1 MMDKIIAFI
10 LSIIT
15 AFSGTAMVNPVDGV
29 LSVITGIPC
38 SEESINDS
46 FIDNIGQS
54 DVNSEDGLTGFYN
67 NLIMIFIKDNTGVYK
82 KYRLFRDNGLRLLGW
97 CCPANMYIAS
107 CGLKNFSQIEK
118 LGEKLTAAN
127 DCVLGAC
134 PVPFTA
140 SLPDRTPSDPF
151 DDEGKW
157 TESRPSGG
165 NWYLE
170 AINAR
175 EAFNYSEY
183 FSHIKL
189 GVVDSGFDTEHK
201 ELSGKISFP
210 NSREEKRNNKEYHG
224 TFVAGLITA
233 KENGEGVCGI
243 CQDSDLV
250 CVDWQPSENQRWNT
264 NLHIIFGFIRTV
276 KAGAKV
282 INFSVGTSASAKQN
296 DTGYIIGNRYDGMLY
311 SWIIS
316 LLLGKGYDFLAVQSA
331 GNGDAD
337 GEAIPA
343 LLNGHF
349 SAIDSSNAKSLSLKV
364 SAADILDRIIIV
376 GAAKNNKN
384 SNSLSFASYSNYGDR
399 VDIVAPGTSLYGL
412 NVDGEYEYMS
422 GTSASAPLVTA
433 VAGLVWSIN
442 PTLSAAEVKKIVLE
456 NTDKTITDLRD
467 NTVKYPFLNAKLAV
481 EAALKTKYK
490 MNTVRG
496 TIEYDA
502 SLMPYDSVKI
512 TSGGKEKII
521 TAPDGNINLLFEND
535 NGTINVLGEYEECVF
550 NPVDFDFSG
559 GEKEIIITP
568 EYKPDSE
575 PFDLITE

>member
-1 MMDKIIAFI
+1 M
-10 LSIIT
+10 
-15 AFSGTAMVNPVDGV
+15 
-29 LSVITGIPC
+29 
-38 SEESINDS
+38 
-46 FIDNIGQS
+46 
-54 DVNSEDGLTGFYN
+54 
-67 NLIMIFIKDNTGVYK
+67 
-82 KYRLFRDNGLRLLGW
+82 
-97 CCPANMYIAS
+97 
-107 CGLKNFSQIEK
+107 
-118 LGEKLTAAN
+118 
-127 DCVLGAC
+127 
-134 PVPFTA
+134 
-140 SLPDRTPSDPF
+140 
-151 DDEGKW
+151 
-157 TESRPSGG
+157 
-165 NWYLE
+165 
-170 AINAR
+170 
-175 EAFNYSEY
+175 
-183 FSHIKL
+183 
-189 GVVDSGFDTEHK
+189 
-201 ELSGKISFP
+201 
-210 NSREEKRNNKEYHG
+210 
-224 TFVAGLITA
+224 
-233 KENGEGVCGI
+233 
-243 CQDSDLV
+243 
-250 CVDWQPSENQRWNT
+250 
-264 NLHIIFGFIRTV
+264 
-276 KAGAKV
+276 
-282 INFSVGTSASAKQN
+282 
-296 DTGYIIGNRYDGMLY
+296 
-311 SWIIS
+311 

-349 SAIDSSNAKSLSLKV
+349 SAIDSSNAKSLSFKV

-412 NVDGEYEYMS
+412 NVDGEYAYMA

-512 TSGGKEKII
+512 TSGGKEKTI